1 MPNLTESHYKKLK
14 VDGSFKAYK
23 YDDLKVTYRIKSD
36 NENSYHE
43 RRIISKILK
52 LEKNN
57 QYGFARTRPI
67 PVGCI
72 KVRLL
77 HHGSNSVSFSKLLIG
92 KTRLDICLL

>member
-1 MPNLTESHYKKLK
+1 MNKFCTHVVNVKSRLSTVKCCSLNY
-14 VDGSFKAYK
+14 
-23 YDDLKVTYRIKSD
+23 TYRIKSD

-67 PVGCI
+67 PMGCI
-72 KVRLL
+72 KERLL
-77 HHGSNSVSFSKLLIG
+77 HHGSNSVSFSKLLIW